1 MAQQGQNK
9 ALLEVCSACIQSGNN
24 SAVRMLEY
32 MTETRTPRAGFSA
45 LANEHLEASRP
56 LFAAMTGLAEL
67 QRERGQLTADTY
79 NNLRDVLRQYRT
91 NLTVLNKMVNK
102 LLDDEHKHGI
112 SRLTRGIRLMFT
124 EGELDKMKASLAQC
138 RIATQAIPE
147 VFGWLLREI
156 HVDTGLS
163 MGYTALASVTGS
175 ADPTR
180 GVARKAPETIPETP
194 LPLRSPF
201 NDSTPMLSG
210 TMKDLRH
217 DLPSPPWSDGSD
229 HSYEHLG
236 SDHTVSRQLHHRG
249 GPSMAAT
256 GKSLTELTPPS
267 SIVHPEEQT
276 GHRALYEMP
285 THPVRIPVDLT
296 TVSRWKP
303 KHTQGANN
311 SAASNALYVALQ
323 EKNHKMIEH
332 LLDSGV
338 PANHPSGNSLIR
350 IAINNHDLDSV
361 RLLLVFGADVN
372 ASDPDDI
379 TPLYAA
385 TECAFY
391 EAAQLLLTYGADPNV
406 AAGPTQESPFALT
419 LHHGRA
425 HFALLYLKYGAD
437 PDDELE
443 SGDTPFIKAINRTA
457 PCHLVDLML
466 LYEASVNKKNS
477 RGETPLF
484 VAINAD
490 RPDIVGA
497 LLEHGALPNLPGP
510 KHMLWPSVHHP
521 MILELLLDKGADLRK
536 APGVLELATSINSI
550 EAVKIL
556 LKHGVDV
563 NAKKD
568 GIFTPLCTAIRD
580 DREKLVDLLLASG
593 ADPNLPA
600 SEYPAFKCVTHHRAH
615 LLPKLLAAGADA
627 DEPAGIVET
636 AVAHNNQDALILLL
650 NAGLDPDARDAA
662 GHTAL
667 TTAITKSD
675 LGYIDILLARK
686 ANAGVRGHDWPVNM
700 AVKNPEILAK
710 LLPHLATAAIPKG
723 ALELAVQ
730 ANQLESV
737 KLLLAAGVA
746 VEDKNGGVFS
756 PLTTAI
762 REDRKEIFRY
772 LLDEA
777 GADPNKPGEHLPII
791 KAIRRHRQDD
801 LSYIEHLLHKGAD
814 MNLMYRGWNAVLQA
828 LDKGDDKT
836 LQLLAEMGIP
846 DLAVKD
852 DDGHSVLEI
861 MRARG
866 MKEEEQILTHGPK
879 VKKTGRKPTTDR
891 AR

>member
-1 MAQQGQNK
+1 
-9 ALLEVCSACIQSGNN
+9 
-24 SAVRMLEY
+24 MLEY

-79 NNLRDVLRQYRT
+79 NNLRDVLRQYWT

-102 LLDDEHKHGI
+102 LLDDEHII
-112 SRLTRGIRLMFT
+112 SRLTRGIRLMFN

-138 RIATQAIPE
+138 RIAAQAIPE
-147 VFGWLLREI
+147 VFGRLLREI

-163 MGYTALASVTGS
+163 MGYTALASVTG
-175 ADPTR
+175 
-180 GVARKAPETIPETP
+180 I
-194 LPLRSPF
+194 
-201 NDSTPMLSG
+201 
-210 TMKDLRH
+210 
-217 DLPSPPWSDGSD
+217 
-229 HSYEHLG
+229 
-236 SDHTVSRQLHHRG
+236 
-249 GPSMAAT
+249 
-256 GKSLTELTPPS
+256 
-267 SIVHPEEQT
+267 HPEEQT

-385 TECAFY
+385 TERAFY

-580 DREKLVDLLLASG
+580 DREKLIDLLLASG

-650 NAGLDPDARDAA
+650 NVGLDPDARDAA

-675 LGYIDILLARK
+675 LGYIEILLARK

-756 PLTTAI
+756 PLTIVI

-791 KAIRRHRQDD
+791 KAIRRYRQDD

-846 DLAVKD
+846 DIAVKD